1 MSKAP
6 YEPPTSLHK
15 LPDVNF
21 RHLEVFQ
28 TIYREGSY
36 ANAAIELHTTRA
48 NVKRVCE
55 SLEKEFNHALFEE
68 VAHDRHRRA
77 DDKALAP
84 TPFGIALLSQ
94 CGLLARSFLHLGE
107 GIRALQR
114 KGRILRFAA
123 SNDYFHDGAFSIILS
138 RIDVVDMFRP
148 CYIRMEPDRFKAALL
163 SSECDIYFGAGI
175 TASSRLEI
183 IHLDRIPWSFHP
195 GEKYTGK
202 IPKGPGDLVSG
213 KWVIKPIGD
222 EECVTE
228 MLASI
233 HQAGAKNGR
242 LLREGETPKNDEILL
257 KPEPSWM
264 GLVMTRELWPKFL
277 FSAVLKK
284 QHPYAELTDRL
295 KKASLI

>member
-1 MSKAP
+1 MSNAP
-6 YEPPTSLHK
+6 QPPTSLHK

-28 TIYREGSY
+28 TVYREGSY

-55 SLEKEFNHALFEE
+55 SLEEQFHHALFDE
-68 VAHDRHRRA
+68 A
-77 DDKALAP
+77 DDKSLSP

-94 CGLLARSFLHLGE
+94 CGPLARSFLHLGE

-123 SNDYFHDGAFSIILS
+123 SNDYFHDGAFSIILG

-148 CYIRMEPDRFKAALL
+148 CYLRMEPDRFKAALL
-163 SSECDIYFGAGI
+163 SSECDVYFGAGI

-195 GEKYTGK
+195 GEKYPDG
-202 IPKGPGDLVSG
+202 IPQTPGDLRKG
-213 KWVIKPIGD
+213 KWVIQAIGD
-222 EECVTE
+222 EESGAEV
-228 MLASI
+228 LKAI
-233 HQAGAKNGR
+233 HHAGAKNGR
-242 LLREGETPKNDEILL
+242 ILGEKEKPKDDEILL

-264 GLVMTRELWPKFL
+264 GLVTTREDWPKFL

-295 KKASLI
+295 KKASLL

>member
-6 YEPPTSLHK
+6 HAPPASLQK

-28 TIYREGSY
+28 TIHREGSY

-55 SLEKEFNHALFEE
+55 SLEKEFNHTLFEE
-68 VAHDRHRRA
+68 A
-77 DDKALAP
+77 DDKSLTP

-94 CGLLARSFLHLGE
+94 CGFLARSFLHLGE

-123 SNDYFHDGAFSIILS
+123 SNDYFHDGAFSIILG

-148 CYIRMEPDRFKAALL
+148 CYLRMEPDRFKAALL
-163 SSECDIYFGAGI
+163 SSECDVYFGAGI

-195 GEKYTGK
+195 GEKYTGSM
-202 IPKGPGDLVSG
+202 PKLPADLVSG
-213 KWVIKPIGD
+213 KWVIQPIGD
-222 EECVTE
+222 EECVSE
-228 MLASI
+228 MLEII

-242 LLREGETPKNDEILL
+242 LLSVGESPRIDEILL

-264 GLVMTRELWPKFL
+264 GLVMTREQWPKFL

-284 QHPYAELTDRL
+284 QHPYSELTDRL